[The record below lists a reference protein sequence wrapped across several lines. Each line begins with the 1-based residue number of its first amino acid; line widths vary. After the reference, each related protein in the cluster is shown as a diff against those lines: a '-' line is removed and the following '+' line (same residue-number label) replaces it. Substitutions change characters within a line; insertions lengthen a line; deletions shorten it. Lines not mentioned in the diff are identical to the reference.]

1 MTRCVQ
7 ILFLAKGKAAHPFP
21 RLFLTRKTA
30 YVSFPH
36 LFLRR
41 NTAQGQL
48 PRIEPQVAAVTYIHT
63 YIVVFLHPYKHT
75 HIHTYLC
82 TKRQGDLQHGLHSYV
97 HNVCRWI
104 HVSELNFKCPVVH
117 TSLSAA
123 CSLQDRCDSN
133 SCWASLKCPRLS
145 HAHTYIHTHIHTYI
159 CTCTHTYVHT
169 CIHRKAKLQ
178 SLHTYVHAC

>member
-1 MTRCVQ
+1 M
-7 ILFLAKGKAAHPFP
+7 LKGKQPILSHVYFSQGKQPMYPSHIYF
-21 RLFLTRKTA
+21 FEGIQ
-30 YVSFPH
+30 
-36 LFLRR
+36 LRG
-41 NTAQGQL
+41 NCPELNLKLLQL
-48 PRIEPQVAAVTYIHT
+48 HT
-63 YIVVFLHPYKHT
+63 YIVVFLHTYKHT

-159 CTCTHTYVHT
+159 CTCTHTYVHPPY
-169 CIHRKAKLQ
+169 IHNATWA
-178 SLHTYVHAC
+178 SLGL